1 MHRANRVL
9 RNFFLFLAVSL
20 GLVIFLGVA
29 PVSAHNSFDSSNPV
43 NGSTLDV
50 APTTWSLVFKKEVP
64 LASATAE
71 LVGSDGVRIALAPPT
86 YGATTNAI
94 VFSLPPNLT
103 GVNTA
108 RWRLVGVD
116 GHVITGRVAF
126 TVNAL
131 TAPSETLVT
140 VEGAPQSSPTTIQM
154 PPSTQTTIQVPP
166 LSVDD
171 YFIEP
176 VPKLPRLVF
185 RFINYG
191 ALLLFVGL
199 MFVEFYIASGALGL
213 AIAKRMI
220 RIASVALA
228 ATATLEVMIFAAD
241 STGKTLL
248 GSIGSFGL
256 LLKTTP
262 GSMLVVKA
270 LTSYAIAF
278 VSFRRSVAQLAPTSS
293 RWIIAMLIQY
303 FLTLAY
309 TGHSRSQRWPILGIA
324 ADVVHTAAAGIWLG
338 GLLVLL
344 WVVIPHVSDRQAIQA
359 LQRFGS
365 VAKFSVLALIVT
377 GLFQT
382 LRLHDKPVSIFTS
395 SHGQL
400 LLAKLILFLAMLK
413 YADINRRS
421 LAVRFANVENVN
433 PIKRQVIMASL
444 IETTF
449 GLIVVAVT
457 AVLVTSS
464 LNN

>member
-1 MHRANRVL
+1 M
-9 RNFFLFLAVSL
+9 SL
-20 GLVIFLGVA
+20 GLAIFLGVA
-29 PVSAHNSFDSSNPV
+29 PASAHNSFDSSNPV

-50 APTTWSLVFKKEVP
+50 VPTTWLLVFKKEVP

-126 TVNAL
+126 TVNAF

-140 VEGAPQSSPTTIQM
+140 AEGAPQ
-154 PPSTQTTIQVPP
+154 STQTTIQVPL
-166 LSVDD
+166 LSVDE

-262 GSMLVVKA
+262 GSMLAVKA

-278 VSFRRSVAQLAPTSS
+278 VSFRRSIAQLAPTSS
-293 RWIIAMLIQY
+293 RWITAMLIQY

-324 ADVVHTAAAGIWLG
+324 ADVVHNAAAGIWLG

>member
-1 MHRANRVL
+1 M
-9 RNFFLFLAVSL
+9 
-20 GLVIFLGVA
+20 IFLGVA
-29 PVSAHNSFDSSNPV
+29 PVSAHNSLDSSNPV
-43 NGSTLDV
+43 DGSTLDV
-50 APTTWSLVFKKEVP
+50 APATWSLMFKKEVP
-64 LASATAE
+64 LASASAE
-71 LVGSDGVRIALAPPT
+71 IVGSDGVRIALQPPT
-86 YGATTNAI
+86 YGAITNSI

-116 GHVITGRVAF
+116 GHVISGRVAF

-131 TAPSETLVT
+131 TAPPASFET
-140 VEGAPQSSPTTIQM
+140 VEVAPQSSPTTIQV
-154 PPSTQTTIQVPP
+154 PPS
-166 LSVDD
+166 SVDD
-171 YFIEP
+171 YFVEP

-377 GLFQT
+377 GIFQT

-395 SHGQL
+395 NHGQL

-413 YADINRRS
+413 YADMNRRS